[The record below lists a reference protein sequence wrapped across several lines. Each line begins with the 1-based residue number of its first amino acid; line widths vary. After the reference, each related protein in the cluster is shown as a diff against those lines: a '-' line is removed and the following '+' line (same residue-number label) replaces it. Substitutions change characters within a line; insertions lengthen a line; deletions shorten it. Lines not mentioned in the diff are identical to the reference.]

1 MRITLLIGICML
13 LLPLLPALNIFF
25 PVGTLLAERLLF
37 IPSGR
42 FSVLYVVVV
51 SIAVVVVVVVV
62 VIFTSILSHVV

>member
-42 FSVLYVVVV
+42 FSVLYVVCVCVCVCVCV
-51 SIAVVVVVVVV
+51 SCRG
-62 VIFTSILSHVV
+62 SEDY